1 MKGHIR
7 ERSPGRWAIV
17 LEARDPETGK
27 RKRRWHAFKG
37 TKREAQS
44 ECARLVS
51 ELKSG
56 VYLEPSKT
64 TVRTFFDRWLEHM
77 KAQLTP
83 RSHERYTELAHKN
96 LVPLIGS
103 VPLTKL
109 QPATISQAY
118 SKALQSG
125 RRRSVSTGMSSNGA
139 RAATDRDQK
148 GLSPSTVRYMHR
160 ILRHALQQAV
170 RWQLLARNPADAVK
184 PPKLERKEMKALD
197 ANGAAE
203 LIEAARETSLFVPI
217 LLAVLCGM
225 RRGEITALRWR
236 SVDLERGQLS
246 VVASAEQTKD
256 GVREKPPKS
265 GRGRTLALP
274 SLVVEELR
282 QHRLRQTEA
291 LLKLGVR
298 QSDHYHVVTR
308 PDGEPLQPRSV
319 THAFEIFLGRRGLP
333 RVRFHDLRHSH
344 ATHLLASGVHPKI
357 AQERLGHSSVA
368 ITLDLYSHILPGMQ
382 ADAAGRV
389 DLVVRDAI
397 NRRRKMKRVANG

>member
-7 ERSPGRWAIV
+7 ERSSGHWAIV
-17 LEARDPETGK
+17 LDVRDPESGRRR
-27 RKRRWHAFKG
+27 RKWHSFSG
-37 TKREAQS
+37 TKREAQI
-44 ECARLVS
+44 ECARLIS
-51 ELKSG
+51 EITGGTHIDPTRL
-56 VYLEPSKT
+56 T
-64 TVRTFFDRWLEHM
+64 IAAFFDQWLEHM
-77 KAQLTP
+77 KAQLTA
-83 RSHERYTELAHKN
+83 RSHERYSELARKN
-96 LVPLIGS
+96 LAPLIGS

-109 QPATISQAY
+109 RPATISQIYAR
-118 SKALQSG
+118 ALESG
-125 RRRSVSTGMSSNGA
+125 RRDGNG
-139 RAATDRDQK
+139 
-148 GLSPSTVRYMHR
+148 GLSPRTVHYMHR
-160 ILRHALQQAV
+160 ILRQALQQAV
-170 RWQLLARNPADAVK
+170 EWQLLARNPAAAVK
-184 PPKLERKEMKALD
+184 PPKVERNETRVLD
-197 ANGAAE
+197 ADSSAE
-203 LIEAARETSLFVPI
+203 LIEVARETNLFVPV
-217 LLAVLCGM
+217 LLAVLCGL
-225 RRGEITALRWR
+225 RRGEIAALRWR
-236 SVDLERGQLS
+236 SLDLERGQLS
-246 VVASAEQTKD
+246 VVASTEQTKD
-256 GVREKPPKS
+256 GVREKSPKS

-344 ATHLLASGVHPKI
+344 ATYLLASGVHPKI
-357 AQERLGHSSVA
+357 AQGRLGHSSVA

-397 NRRRKMKRVANG
+397 KRRRKMKRVANG